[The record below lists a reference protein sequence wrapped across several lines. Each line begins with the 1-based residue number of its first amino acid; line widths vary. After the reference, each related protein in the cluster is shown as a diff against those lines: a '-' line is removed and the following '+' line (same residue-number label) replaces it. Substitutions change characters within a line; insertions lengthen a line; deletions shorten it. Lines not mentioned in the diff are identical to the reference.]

1 MLNNSERVNIIFKIF
16 VLENGYDYE
25 SNIISEVFMNNIYE
39 KDYSLITGLKKFG
52 KYITPEDEGTKI
64 EKCSIL
70 KPVNIA
76 FNNKTLGYKK

>member
-1 MLNNSERVNIIFKIF
+1 
-16 VLENGYDYE
+16 
-25 SNIISEVFMNNIYE
+25 MNNIYE

-52 KYITPEDEGTKI
+52 KYTTPEDEGTKI

>member
-1 MLNNSERVNIIFKIF
+1 
-16 VLENGYDYE
+16 
-25 SNIISEVFMNNIYE
+25 MNNIYE

-52 KYITPEDEGTKI
+52 KYTTPEDEGTKI

-70 KPVNIA
+70 KPVNIV

>member
-16 VLENGYDYE
+16 VLESGYDYE

-52 KYITPEDEGTKI
+52 KYTTPEDEGTKI

-70 KPVNIA
+70 KPVNIV